1 MIISFYKWGMTRA
14 YGGDSRRVLVV
25 EDDRD
30 IANLVELHLSEQ
42 GLHVTLAHDG
52 SEGLMKALSERYDLV
67 ILDLMLPGID
77 GIKICRRMRSRPDY
91 TPILML
97 TAKSAETD
105 RVIGLEMGAD
115 DYLTKPFSIRELLAR
130 VKAILRRVAAMAKSP
145 DDVVDSRISV
155 KGLTITLDKRRVEL
169 EGRDVDLTAKEFD
182 LLVQFA
188 AHPGRVYTRSELLD
202 LVWGYG
208 QDNYQHTVN
217 SHINRLR
224 AKIERDP
231 AEPCYIQTVWGV
243 GYKFYDPSYEH

>member
-1 MIISFYKWGMTRA
+1 MRGMDHRPLPATPYPPPRQVCDEIVIISFYKWGMTRA

-30 IANLVELHLSEQ
+30 IAHLVELHLSEE

-67 ILDLMLPGID
+67 ILDLMLPGTD
-77 GIKICRRMRSRPDY
+77 GIEICRRMRSRPDY

-145 DDVVDSRISV
+145 DDVADSRISV

-169 EGRDVDLTAKEFD
+169 EGRVVDLTAKEFD

-188 AHPGRVYTRSELLD
+188 SG
-202 LVWGYG
+202 
-208 QDNYQHTVN
+208 
-217 SHINRLR
+217 
-224 AKIERDP
+224 
-231 AEPCYIQTVWGV
+231 
-243 GYKFYDPSYEH
+243 